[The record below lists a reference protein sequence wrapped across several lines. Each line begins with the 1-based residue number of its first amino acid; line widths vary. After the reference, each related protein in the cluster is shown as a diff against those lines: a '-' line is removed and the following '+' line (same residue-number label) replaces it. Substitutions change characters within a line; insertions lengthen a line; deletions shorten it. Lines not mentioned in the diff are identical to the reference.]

1 MTSAQVW
8 RRLLPHARRRG
19 LHVSKLGVKL
29 RYEAIVFDKDGVL
42 VDTEPYYDQRRRAF
56 FAEVGIDDSAFPS
69 FYGSNNEV
77 IWKTVVPNDP
87 VRRRALYQQFRLKF
101 ANAPVPYARLCVPGM
116 REVLHACRGLGLRM
130 GLASASPCWVVGDF
144 LSQLQLTDFFDVAL
158 SGEECPA
165 NKPAPDIYLKAM
177 RRLGVSPAK
186 TLVVEDSPL
195 GIRAAHKAGATVCAV
210 TPPSAPHLDQS
221 LADVQLGELR
231 ALLDWLSKCL

>member
-8 RRLLPHARRRG
+8 CRLLPHARRRG

-87 VRRRALYQQFRLKF
+87 VRRWALYQ
-101 ANAPVPYARLCVPGM
+101 
-116 REVLHACRGLGLRM
+116 
-130 GLASASPCWVVGDF
+130 
-144 LSQLQLTDFFDVAL
+144 
-158 SGEECPA
+158 
-165 NKPAPDIYLKAM
+165 
-177 RRLGVSPAK
+177 
-186 TLVVEDSPL
+186 
-195 GIRAAHKAGATVCAV
+195 
-210 TPPSAPHLDQS
+210 
-221 LADVQLGELR
+221 
-231 ALLDWLSKCL
+231 

>member
-1 MTSAQVW
+1 M
-8 RRLLPHARRRG
+8 LPHARWRG

-87 VRRRALYQQFRLKF
+87 VRRRALCQQFRLKF
-101 ANAPVPYARLCVPGM
+101 ANASVPYARLCVPGM
-116 REVLHACRGLGLRM
+116 REVPHACRGLGLRM
-130 GLASASPCWVVGDF
+130 GLASASPRWVVDDF

-165 NKPAPDIYLKAM
+165 NKPAP
-177 RRLGVSPAK
+177 RRLPRGHA
-186 TLVVEDSPL
+186 PL
-195 GIRAAHKAGATVCAV
+195 GRQSGQDACRRGLSSWHPRSSQGWSDGLRCHAPKRAS
-210 TPPSAPHLDQS
+210 P
-221 LADVQLGELR
+221 
-231 ALLDWLSKCL
+231 